1 MEETKNGAIRE
12 TEERNFALVEKEAT
26 ADESYKSGSVQYI
39 DSREVAEMVGKDH
52 RKLLRD
58 IRNYISMLDEI
69 NKEQNPKTKIGLS
82 DFFIESSYYV
92 EGQSRS
98 YPCYKVTLKG
108 CEFIAHKLTGQKGTE
123 FTALYINRFHEM
135 KDELVGRSG
144 SVDVLAD
151 TVKEYMLYQEKRNEE
166 QAELLQRQMEF
177 SQKLMERLEKLEGR
191 KAGYKANP
199 YQAIEENTIESRK
212 KELYRLTAK
221 VAELCHSSHTRIL
234 HQMYRTLEERLGIV
248 LDSYKSAYRSET
260 GWQDAGMVEVIAAN
274 DWLYEKA
281 VDMNKF
287 VIERKQIYG

>member
-1 MEETKNGAIRE
+1 MEETKNGAMQE
-12 TEERNFALVEKEAT
+12 MVEVQEEA
-26 ADESYKSGSVQYI
+26 YKSGSIQYI
-39 DSREVAEMVGKDH
+39 ESREVAKMVEKDH
-52 RKLLRD
+52 DKLCRD
-58 IRNYISMLDEI
+58 IRRYASQLDAANFGDISTFWTESTYVDTYGRTQKCYLV
-69 NKEQNPKTKIGLS
+69 TKKS
-82 DFFIESSYYV
+82 
-92 EGQSRS
+92 
-98 YPCYKVTLKG
+98 
-108 CEFIAHKLTGQKGTE
+108 CEFIAHKLTGEKGSI
-123 FTALYINRFHEM
+123 FTATYINRFHEM
-135 KDELVGRSG
+135 EDELVGRSE

-166 QAELLQRQMEF
+166 QAELLRRQMEF
-177 SQKLMERLEKLEGR
+177 SQKFMERLENLEGR
-191 KAGYKANP
+191 KVGCKGNP
-199 YQAIEENTIESRK
+199 YQAIEENTLESRK

-234 HQMYRTLEERLGIV
+234 HQMYRTLEDRLGIV

>member
-1 MEETKNGAIRE
+1 MEETKNETMQE
-12 TEERNFALVEKEAT
+12 TEERNFALSEKEAT
-26 ADESYKSGSVQYI
+26 EEESYKSGSVQYI
-39 DSREVAEMVGKDH
+39 DSREVAEMIGKRHPDL
-52 RKLLRD
+52 KRD
-58 IRNYISMLDEI
+58 IKRYIGQLDMSKIAHIEFFTDSTYRDSE
-69 NKEQNPKTKIGLS
+69 NREQS
-82 DFFIESSYYV
+82 
-92 EGQSRS
+92 
-98 YPCYKVTLKG
+98 CYLVTLKG
-108 CEFIAHKLTGQKGTE
+108 CEFIAHKLTGKKGTE
-123 FTALYINRFHEM
+123 FTARYINRFHEM
-135 KDELVGRSG
+135 KDELVGRSE

-166 QAELLQRQMEF
+166 QAELLRRQMEF

-234 HQMYRTLEERLGIV
+234 HQMYRTLEDRLGIV
-248 LDSYKSAYRSET
+248 LDSYKSAYHSET